1 MGIIPIVI
9 ILIGSI
15 YIYNIYD
22 VHIAELIKSKF
33 DVKRNFQTRGTPSV
47 R

>member
-9 ILIGSI
+9 ILIDSI
-15 YIYNIYD
+15 YIMYI
-22 VHIAELIKSKF
+22 VHTAKLIKSKF